1 MLAAVDLGSNSFR
14 LHIAEFA
21 GEKIRIVKSARDPI
35 RLGAG
40 LDEKGNLTPQ
50 AMRSAIDCLARF
62 ATLLGQYPLTGV
74 RVVATNTLRIARNR
88 AMFLPQAE
96 QAIGYPIEIISGE
109 EEGRLIYLGVT
120 SSLPSI
126 AERRLV
132 IDIGGGSTELILG
145 AGSEIEKVESFTIGT
160 VSQSL
165 GFFPQG
171 RIDAAAFDAAV
182 LSARSRFEDVASEY
196 SSSHWSRAYGSSGT
210 VRAIAD
216 AIARNEIGDGT
227 VSRHSLEALRLRL
240 IAFGAAS
247 AVDLAGMKPDRAG
260 VIMGGLAVLIGLMGQ
275 LGIQSVTPIEAGL
288 RLGVLTDLTLR
299 ATRRDR
305 REIAVREFLR
315 RFRTD
320 EARANRVA
328 DMARTLFLQLKPTS
342 DNLLRPLY
350 WSALLHE
357 VGMSVSHSG
366 YHKHGAYLVEN
377 ADLSG
382 FTTREQRTMGTL
394 VLGQKGNLR
403 KVSDALGHADLGRAI
418 LALRLAVLFMH
429 SRLDATLEG
438 VRVKMKSRID
448 VDIQRDWVVDHPTL
462 PYWLEKER
470 EYWREIGIE
479 FSSRLSGDSAGS

>member
-14 LHIAEFA
+14 LHIAELA
-21 GEKIRIVKSARDPI
+21 GGKIRIVKSARDPI

-62 ATLLGQYPLTGV
+62 STILAEFPVTSV

-109 EEGRLIYLGVT
+109 EEGRLIYLGV
-120 SSLPSI
+120 SDALPASQ
-126 AERRLV
+126 ERRLV

-145 AGSEIEKVESFTIGT
+145 VGSEIEKVESFTIGT

-171 RIDAAAFDAAV
+171 RIDASTFNAAV
-182 LSARSRFEDVASEY
+182 LSACSRFEDVAADY
-196 SSSHWSRAYGSSGT
+196 SASKWSQAYGSSGT

-216 AIARNEIGDGT
+216 AISKNGIGDGT
-227 VSRHSLEALRLRL
+227 VSRHSVDALRDRL
-240 IAFGAAS
+240 IGFGNAS
-247 AVDLAGMKPDRAG
+247 KVELAGMKPDRAG
-260 VIMGGLAVLIGLMGQ
+260 VIMGGLAVLIGLMQQ
-275 LGIQSVTPIEAGL
+275 LGIQSITPIEAGL
-288 RLGVLTDLTLR
+288 RMGVLTDLTLR
-299 ATRRDR
+299 STRRDR
-305 REIAVREFLR
+305 RELAVREFLQ
-315 RFRTD
+315 RFHVD
-320 EARANRVA
+320 ETRANRVG
-328 DMARTLFLQLKPTS
+328 DMARTLFLQLKPSS
-342 DNLLRPLY
+342 DNLLRHLY

-382 FTTREQRTMGTL
+382 FTTREQRMMGTL

-403 KVSDALGHADLGRAI
+403 KVSDALANADLNRAI
-418 LALRLAVLFMH
+418 LAMRLAVLFMH
-429 SRLDATLEG
+429 SRLDAKLEG
-438 VRVKMKSRID
+438 VRVKMKTRID
-448 VDIQRDWVVDHPTL
+448 VEIQREWVVDHPTL
-462 PYWLEKER
+462 SYWLDKER
-470 EYWREIGIE
+470 EHWREIGVE
-479 FSSRLSGDSAGS
+479 FSSRLSGES

>member
-21 GEKIRIVKSARDPI
+21 GGKIRIVKSARDPI

-40 LDEKGNLTPQ
+40 LDEKGDLTPQ

-62 ATLLGQYPLTGV
+62 STILSEFPLTGV

-109 EEGRLIYLGVT
+109 EEGRLIYLGV
-120 SSLPSI
+120 SDALPASQ
-126 AERRLV
+126 ERRLV

-145 AGSEIEKVESFTIGT
+145 VGSEIEKVESFTIGT

-171 RIDAAAFDAAV
+171 RIDASTFDAAV
-182 LSARSRFEDVASEY
+182 LSACSRFEDIAADY
-196 SSSHWSRAYGSSGT
+196 SAGNWSQAYGSSGT

-216 AIARNEIGDGT
+216 AIVKNGIGDGT
-227 VSRHSLEALRLRL
+227 VSSQSVDALRDRL
-240 IAFGAAS
+240 IGFGNAS
-247 AVDLAGMKPDRAG
+247 KVELAGMKPDRAG
-260 VIMGGLAVLIGLMGQ
+260 VIMGGLAVLIGLMKQ
-275 LGIQSVTPIEAGL
+275 LSIQSITPIEAGL
-288 RLGVLTDLTLR
+288 RMGVLTDLTLR
-299 ATRRDR
+299 STRRDR
-305 REIAVREFLR
+305 REIAVRKFLQ
-315 RFRTD
+315 RFHAD
-320 EARANRVA
+320 ESRANQVA
-328 DMARTLFLQLKPTS
+328 DMARTLFLQLKPGS
-342 DNLLRPLY
+342 DNLVRHLY

-382 FTTREQRTMGTL
+382 FTTREQRMMGTL

-403 KVSDALGHADLGRAI
+403 KVGDALANADLGRAI

-438 VRVKMKSRID
+438 VRVKMKTRID

-462 PYWLEKER
+462 SYWLDKER
-470 EYWREIGIE
+470 EHWREIGVE
-479 FSSRLSGDSAGS
+479 FYSRLSGDA